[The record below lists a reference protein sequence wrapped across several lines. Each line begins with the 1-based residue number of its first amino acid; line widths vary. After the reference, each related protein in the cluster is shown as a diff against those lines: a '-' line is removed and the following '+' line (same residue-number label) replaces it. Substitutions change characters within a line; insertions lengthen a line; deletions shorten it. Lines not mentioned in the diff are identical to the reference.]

1 MAFKD
6 PKYDKPIQL
15 RKTRRPKQ
23 LAVINQSGC
32 TGCMVCIDFCPA
44 DCILVVPGP
53 DPSAPTVHKLV
64 EVDLPRCIGCTLCA
78 KYCPWET
85 ISMLEFDDGYK
96 KAEEWTIRT
105 VLGEIIEPV
114 PAAVPTA
121 PRAAARRPAH
131 AEVE

>member
-32 TGCMVCIDFCPA
+32 TGCQVCIDFCPA
-44 DCILVVPGP
+44 DCILIVPGP
-53 DPSAPTVHKLV
+53 DPENPTVHRLV

-78 KYCPWET
+78 KYCPWLT
-85 ISMLEFDDGYK
+85 IEMLDFDEGYR

-105 VLGEIIEPV
+105 VLNEIVEPV
-114 PAAVPTA
+114 PPDAAP
-121 PRAAARRPAH
+121 ARRAPAH
-131 AEVE
+131 AAAH

>member
-6 PKYDKPIQL
+6 PKYEKPIEL

-23 LAVINQSGC
+23 LAVIDQGGC

-44 DCILVVPGP
+44 DCILIVPGP
-53 DPSAPTVHKLV
+53 DPQAPTVHRLV

-85 ISMLEFDDGYK
+85 ISMLDFDEGYR
-96 KAEEWTIRT
+96 KAEEWTIHT
-105 VLGEIIEPV
+105 VLGEIVEPV
-114 PAAVPTA
+114 PPA
-121 PRAAARRPAH
+121 PGAPKRRAAH
-131 AEVE
+131 AEAE

>member
-23 LAVINQSGC
+23 LAVVNQSGC

-44 DCILVVPGP
+44 DCILIVPGP
-53 DPSAPTVHKLV
+53 EPDAPTVHRLV

-85 ISMLEFDDGYK
+85 ISMLEFDDGYQ

-121 PRAAARRPAH
+121 PRAPARRPAH
-131 AEVE
+131 AEA

>member
-6 PKYDKPIQL
+6 PKYEKPIQL

-23 LAVINQSGC
+23 LAVIEQSGC

-44 DCILVVPGP
+44 DCIEIVPGP
-53 DPSAPTVHKLV
+53 DPASPNLHRLV

-85 ISMLEFDDGYK
+85 ISMLEFEDAYQ

-114 PAAVPTA
+114 PAA
-121 PRAAARRPAH
+121 PRASGRRAAH
-131 AEVE
+131 AEAV

>member
-53 DPSAPTVHKLV
+53 DPSLPTVHKLV

-85 ISMLEFDDGYK
+85 ISMLEFDEGYK

-121 PRAAARRPAH
+121 PRAAASRPAH
-131 AEVE
+131 AATQ

>member
-1 MAFKD
+1 MALKD

-32 TGCMVCIDFCPA
+32 TGCQVCIDFCPA

-53 DPSAPTVHKLV
+53 DPINSTVHRLV
-64 EVDLPRCIGCTLCA
+64 EVDLARCIGCTLCA
-78 KYCPWET
+78 KYCPWLT
-85 ISMLEFDDGYK
+85 IEMLDFDEGYQ
-96 KAEEWTIRT
+96 KAEEWTIRS

-114 PAAVPTA
+114 PAETA
-121 PRAAARRPAH
+121 APSRRAPAH
-131 AEVE
+131 AAAH

>member
-23 LAVINQSGC
+23 LAVVNQSGC

-44 DCILVVPGP
+44 DCILIVPGP
-53 DPSAPTVHKLV
+53 NPSTPTVHKLV
-64 EVDLPRCIGCTLCA
+64 EVDLPRCIGCTLCV

-121 PRAAARRPAH
+121 PRAPARRPAH
-131 AEVE
+131 AEA